1 MLLTHEF
8 SEGIQ
13 SGGDASW
20 PVVLKDGQPMN
31 TSEIVELLERFSDVA
46 DALAEAESSLT
57 WALTKAGIQEEFVR
71 NPRRYSALYNARVAL
86 ASVGR
91 WKGAMREETDSEN
104 IARSIAEKRF
114 PERLPKVMRPVGEES
129 L

>member
-1 MLLTHEF
+1 MLLTHEY

-31 TSEIVELLERFSDVA
+31 TSEIVELLERFSDAV
-46 DALAEAESSLT
+46 DALDEAERSLSVS
-57 WALTKAGIQEEFVR
+57 LFRNGIEEEFIR
-71 NPRRYSALYNARVAL
+71 SPRRHSVLYNVRVAL

-91 WKGAMREETDSEN
+91 WPRKPSA
-104 IARSIAEKRF
+104 
-114 PERLPKVMRPVGEES
+114 
-129 L
+129 

>member
-20 PVVLKDGQPMN
+20 PVVLKDGQPMSP
-31 TSEIVELLERFSDVA
+31 SEVVEMLDRFSDA
-46 DALAEAESSLT
+46 IDALDEAEQSLSFS
-57 WALTKAGIQEEFVR
+57 LLRNGIDQESIR
-71 NPRRYSALYNARVAL
+71 SPRRHSVLYNVRVAL

-91 WKGAMREETDSEN
+91 WPRKPAS
-104 IARSIAEKRF
+104 
-114 PERLPKVMRPVGEES
+114 
-129 L
+129 